1 MIKIRIEGKGFEI
14 ARVVDLLVIA
24 FREDVEV
31 TGIYELKQNKSRAY
45 VDIDSKF
52 VNL

>member
-14 ARVVDLLVIA
+14 ARIVDLLVIA

-31 TGIYELKQNKSRAY
+31 TGIYELDRNKSRAY
-45 VDIDSKF
+45 VDIDSR
-52 VNL
+52 VVHL